1 MENEIKS
8 FAVASITSHI
18 TYELKYEDY
27 IFSLL
32 ETADEVNYFRQ
43 KMAF

>member
-1 MENEIKS
+1 MENKIKS
-8 FAVASITSHI
+8 FTVAPITSHT

-32 ETADEVNYFRQ
+32 ETADEVNYF
-43 KMAF
+43 

>member
-32 ETADEVNYFRQ
+32 ETADEVNYF
-43 KMAF
+43 

>member
-27 IFSLL
+27 IFSLHKK
-32 ETADEVNYFRQ
+32 ADEVTIL
-43 KMAF
+43 